1 MYYIS
6 LGEVRLRNSAWL
18 FLCTALLFLVRL
30 PDITD
35 FIKDITPGSW
45 SCGSIA
51 TADFNDSSQ

>member
-18 FLCTALLFLVRL
+18 LLCTALLFLVRL

-35 FIKDITPGSW
+35 FIKDIM
-45 SCGSIA
+45 
-51 TADFNDSSQ
+51 NQ